1 MIAGDALI
9 ERIGL
14 LFVHGIG
21 EQKRFEH
28 LTASV
33 SQIAELMERSD
44 PRARV
49 SVVDR
54 TDGWTQPPGDPHP
67 LGLAPMT
74 LSVRSPDTQID
85 FECYE
90 VWWADLGSRSG
101 VWDVISFW
109 IWGLGQWCAPIYR
122 EIDASRL
129 DKDDTESSEKPT
141 SSLVKLPKGIVGDM
155 AQEPWARF
163 KLLLAGVAA
172 AFAAVTWSLAKRLAG
187 ALLGQ
192 APSPTLIVQYV
203 GDVRTYTE
211 AGGPGLGTPTD
222 PGQPRRVGIRRRM
235 VSEMVAVATQPLD
248 GWYVLAHS
256 QGTVV
261 AYNGLTEIGHTLPN
275 YLSEAQWRGL
285 PAALT
290 HDPGCAIRRDIE
302 NMMPSRPPW
311 LADGDVINR
320 PAMFANLRGLLTY
333 GSPLGKYAALWPRIV
348 ATATDRVNKND
359 TTFPSGCRWINF
371 AAPQD
376 PVAGMF
382 SSSFPTGHDD
392 FLHNAIPPVEDVR
405 TPLGPDLVLA
415 HIRYLAG
422 YERYARGTRVV
433 QSSLLMRW
441 LLGDQP
447 SFAPPAPGRS
457 ADAYRIAALAFGYLF
472 LVWLLWMAAV
482 LVFTGLRAGSWAIGS
497 STSAPWCEAV
507 LRFLLAAAHGAGP
520 VLGTALSMIT
530 LCGLWRWFRESRHNL
545 LLAQADRD
553 DDPGNL
559 AAYWAKVI
567 GMVRWHWRLGGAF
580 FVGALVTCAG
590 ASILDWRHAF
600 AADPPTPCHC
610 AELRGVLRY
619 LLGPASEGRYG
630 NRIMLAAMEDFRASA
645 TALTAAI
652 FAACSQAFINWT
664 FKPARPRQKPTAS

>member
-1 MIAGDALI
+1 MIAGDTPV
-9 ERIGL
+9 ERVGL

-33 SQIAELMERSD
+33 SQIAELIDRTD
-44 PRARV
+44 ARARV
-49 SVVDR
+49 SIVDR
-54 TDGWTQPPGDPHP
+54 TAGWTPPPGEPHP

-74 LSVRSPDTQID
+74 LSIRSPDTQID
-85 FECYE
+85 FECHE

-101 VWDVISFW
+101 IWDVISFW

-129 DKDDTESSEKPT
+129 DKDDTASSTKPT
-141 SSLVKLPKGIVGDM
+141 SSLVKLPKGIVGDLV
-155 AQEPWARF
+155 QEPWARF

-235 VSEMVAVATQPLD
+235 VAEMVAVAAQPLD

-285 PAALT
+285 PT
-290 HDPGCAIRRDIE
+290 QFTSDPGCAVRRDIE

-311 LADGDVINR
+311 LADGDVLNR

-348 ATATDRVNKND
+348 ATATDRVNKD
-359 TTFPSGCRWINF
+359 ERTFPPECRWINF

-382 SSSFPTGHDD
+382 SGSFPTGADD

-447 SFAPPAPGRS
+447 SFAPRPPSLPATAG
-457 ADAYRIAALAFGYLF
+457 RIAALAFGYLF

-482 LVFTGLRAGSWAIGS
+482 LAFTGLRAGAWAIGS
-497 STSAPWCEAV
+497 DTSGPWCEAV
-507 LRFLLAAAHGAGP
+507 PRFLFAAAHGAGP
-520 VLGTALSMIT
+520 VLGTTLSIIT
-530 LCGLWRWFRESRHNL
+530 LCGLWRWFRESRHNM
-545 LLAQADRD
+545 LLARADCE

-567 GMVRWHWRLGGAF
+567 AMVRAHLWLGCGFFVVALVACGGALF
-580 FVGALVTCAG
+580 
-590 ASILDWRHAF
+590 LDWRYAL
-600 AADPPTPCHC
+600 AADPPKPSHC
-610 AELRGVLRY
+610 ASLTGALHY
-619 LLGPASEGRYG
+619 LSAPSGIGDL
-630 NRIMLAAMEDFRASA
+630 LAAMNGFRAA
-645 TALTAAI
+645 TIALAAAVL
-652 FAACSQAFINWT
+652 AACSQAFINWT
-664 FKPARPRQKPTAS
+664 VEAAKPRQKTRAF